1 MAKWWKPIAL
11 LFITLVLAVSL
22 KKDFVYFLLG
32 LELMVYL
39 AAFCQALWLSQKVK
53 VRVLLPETRVLR
65 GESFQIRAELTNT
78 SRFPIPQLMVRLA
91 VRAFPEKEELLL
103 KGKLMLDSEEQG
115 CLCFQMDSDHCGCL
129 EIRPDQL
136 MITDFMGAF
145 QRRCRI
151 ASEEK
156 SMLFILPEV
165 LRGDRELP
173 DVQGVFPDKNGDSE
187 KQGNNALDV
196 SEIRSYREGDSL
208 KLVHW
213 KLSARW
219 NDLMVREMLEP
230 AEKLT
235 WLYLNLRES
244 PDLPEVRRDPA
255 AWDHFLET
263 VAATSAMLLKM
274 EKRHMVLWIDSL
286 GSMVVRSR
294 VSDETGLQEML
305 CLLLRTDSF
314 QPRDDS
320 PLLKEIYLD
329 ETKGTCIEIDLQ
341 GNLVRAKTP

>member
-1 MAKWWKPIAL
+1 M
-11 LFITLVLAVSL
+11 
-22 KKDFVYFLLG
+22 
-32 LELMVYL
+32 
-39 AAFCQALWLSQKVK
+39 
-53 VRVLLPETRVLR
+53 
-65 GESFQIRAELTNT
+65 
-78 SRFPIPQLMVRLA
+78 
-91 VRAFPEKEELLL
+91 
-103 KGKLMLDSEEQG
+103 
-115 CLCFQMDSDHCGCL
+115 
-129 EIRPDQL
+129 
-136 MITDFMGAF
+136 
-145 QRRCRI
+145 
-151 ASEEK
+151 
-156 SMLFILPEV
+156 
-165 LRGDRELP
+165 
-173 DVQGVFPDKNGDSE
+173 
-187 KQGNNALDV
+187 DV

-219 NDLMVREMLEP
+219 NDLMVREMMDP
-230 AEKLT
+230 TEKLT
-235 WLYLNLRES
+235 WLYLNLQES
-244 PDLPEVRRDPA
+244 SNLPQVRRDPA
-255 AWDHFLET
+255 AWDLFLET

-341 GNLVRAKTP
+341 GNLVRTKTP

>member
-1 MAKWWKPIAL
+1 MAKCWKPIAL
-11 LFITLVLAVSL
+11 VLITFILAVSP
-22 KKDFVYFLLG
+22 KNDFVYFLLG
-32 LELMVYL
+32 FELMLYL

-53 VRVLLPETRVLR
+53 VRVMLPETQVFR
-65 GESFQIRAELTNT
+65 GESFQLRAELTNT
-78 SRFPIPQLMVRLA
+78 SQFPIPQLMVRLA

-103 KGKLMLDSEEQG
+103 KGKIMLDSGEQG

-151 ASEEK
+151 DREEK
-156 SMLFILPEV
+156 AMLFILPQA
-165 LRGDRELP
+165 LREDQEIP
-173 DVQGVFPDKNGDSE
+173 DAQGVLPNENGDSE
-187 KQGNNALDV
+187 RRGNDAMDV

-219 NDLMVREMLEP
+219 NDLMVKELLYP

-235 WLYLNLRES
+235 WLYLNLQES

-255 AWDHFLET
+255 AWDHFVET
-263 VAATSAMLLKM
+263 VAAASAMLLKM
-274 EKRHMVLWIDSL
+274 GKRHIVLWIDSL
-286 GSMVVRSR
+286 GSTVIRNC
-294 VSDETGLQEML
+294 VSDETSLQEML
-305 CLLLRTDSF
+305 CGLLRTDSF
-314 QPRDDS
+314 LPRDYS

-329 ETKGTCIEIDLQ
+329 ETKGTYIEIDLQ
-341 GNLVRAKTP
+341 GNLVRTKTP

>member
-1 MAKWWKPIAL
+1 
-11 LFITLVLAVSL
+11 
-22 KKDFVYFLLG
+22 
-32 LELMVYL
+32 
-39 AAFCQALWLSQKVK
+39 
-53 VRVLLPETRVLR
+53 
-65 GESFQIRAELTNT
+65 
-78 SRFPIPQLMVRLA
+78 
-91 VRAFPEKEELLL
+91 
-103 KGKLMLDSEEQG
+103 
-115 CLCFQMDSDHCGCL
+115 
-129 EIRPDQL
+129 
-136 MITDFMGAF
+136 
-145 QRRCRI
+145 
-151 ASEEK
+151 
-156 SMLFILPEV
+156 MLFILPEA

-173 DVQGVFPDKNGDSE
+173 DAQGVFPNENGDSE

-208 KLVHW
+208 KMVHW

-219 NDLMVREMLEP
+219 NDLMVREMMDP
-230 AEKLT
+230 TEKLT
-235 WLYLNLRES
+235 WLYLNLQES
-244 PDLPEVRRDPA
+244 SNLPQVRRDPA
-255 AWDHFLET
+255 AWDLFLET

-274 EKRHMVLWIDSL
+274 EKRHIVLWIDSL

-341 GNLVRAKTP
+341 GNLVRTKTP

>member
-1 MAKWWKPIAL
+1 
-11 LFITLVLAVSL
+11 
-22 KKDFVYFLLG
+22 
-32 LELMVYL
+32 
-39 AAFCQALWLSQKVK
+39 
-53 VRVLLPETRVLR
+53 
-65 GESFQIRAELTNT
+65 
-78 SRFPIPQLMVRLA
+78 
-91 VRAFPEKEELLL
+91 
-103 KGKLMLDSEEQG
+103 MLDSEEQG

-173 DVQGVFPDKNGDSE
+173 DVQGVFPDENGDSE

-213 KLSARW
+213 KLSARL
-219 NDLMVREMLEP
+219 NELMVKEMMDP
-230 AEKLT
+230 AEELT
-235 WLYLNLRES
+235 WVYLNLQES
-244 PDLPEVRRDPA
+244 PHLPKVRQNPQ
-255 AWDHFLET
+255 AWDHFVET

-286 GSMVVRSR
+286 GSTVVSSC
-294 VSDETGLQEML
+294 VSDDD
-305 CLLLRTDSF
+305 CRRTF
-314 QPRDDS
+314 
-320 PLLKEIYLD
+320 L
-329 ETKGTCIEIDLQ
+329 
-341 GNLVRAKTP
+341 

>member
-22 KKDFVYFLLG
+22 KNDFVYFLLG

-136 MITDFMGAF
+136 MITDFIGAF
-145 QRRCRI
+145 QRRCPI
-151 ASEEK
+151 DGTEK
-156 SMLFILPEV
+156 AVLYILPEV
-165 LRGDRELP
+165 PQAEQELP
-173 DVQGVFPDKNGDSE
+173 DAQGLLADMDGDKENR
-187 KQGNNALDV
+187 GNHAVDV
-196 SEIRSYREGDSL
+196 AQIRSYREGDSL

-213 KLSARW
+213 KLSARL
-219 NDLMVREMLEP
+219 NELMVKEMMDP
-230 AEKLT
+230 AEELT
-235 WLYLNLRES
+235 WVYLNLQES
-244 PDLPEVRRDPA
+244 PHLPKVRQNPQ
-255 AWDHFLET
+255 AWDHFVET

-329 ETKGTCIEIDLQ
+329 ETKDTCIEIDLQ